1 MKESFKNLMF
11 FQITQLMIKM
21 IRYILRKKAKIE
33 QKFEV
38 RFKNVFI
45 YLIYLWVSI
54 QNLIEK
60 QY

>member
-60 QY
+60 HY

>member
-1 MKESFKNLMF
+1 MF

-21 IRYILRKKAKIE
+21 IRYILRKKVKIE